1 MNCREFRRKHDG
13 YVDDT
18 LSGVEVDAM
27 SNHLRVC
34 KQCAQM
40 DTRVRRALL
49 VAHNL
54 PPIQLSAA
62 FAVRLQA
69 RLTQERALMGAR
81 RARDDVMYGGRWR
94 PLSTS
99 AYVMMTAGILC
110 VAGLALTMTAA
121 GREQETIRLAPVVAT
136 RLETEPSMLATPAMV
151 ASVPAGMSMWP
162 AVFVA
167 QQAPWHFAG
176 DVAGR

>member
-13 YVDDT
+13 YVDNT

-27 SNHLRVC
+27 SSHLLVC
-34 KQCAQM
+34 TRCAQV

-54 PPIQLSAA
+54 PTIQPSAA

-69 RLTQERALMGAR
+69 RLIQERALMGAR
-81 RARDDVMYGGRWR
+81 EARDDVMHGGRWR
-94 PLSTS
+94 PLSAS
-99 AYVMMTAGILC
+99 AYVMMTAGILF
-110 VAGLALTMTAA
+110 VAGLALTMTVT
-121 GREQETIRLAPVVAT
+121 GREQEAIRLAPVVAT
-136 RLETEPSMLATPAMV
+136 RPEIEPSVLATPAMV
-151 ASVPAGMSMWP
+151 ASMPAGMSMWP